1 MNFIEFLKKLRPYT
15 LLISIISGFIVFCI
29 FHYVKEAVVLK
40 PIAYFVSD
48 TLPAVLFLI
57 LFFAFCK
64 IDFRQ
69 MSPQRWHFFCVAF
82 QIVSTGLIAWCLSAN
97 QDATTA
103 IFLEGLMI
111 CFITP
116 TAASA
121 SVITG
126 KLGGNESSLTTY
138 IILSNLAASIVI
150 PLILPLV
157 NNTNL
162 DNFFNDFLLILSKVS
177 PLLVLPLVLAV
188 VIKIFFKK
196 LHLFIIQHT
205 KDIGFYMWALIIAVM
220 SAKTFA
226 NIAASKN
233 SGFEISL
240 MALLG
245 FIATLSQ
252 FGLGKLIGQFEG
264 KRISAGQGLG
274 QKNMLFG
281 IWVTLTYLSPTV
293 AIIPGTY
300 ILWQNLM
307 NAWQMWHREELLKR
321 CEKQGVQPYQE

>member
-1 MNFIEFLKKLRPYT
+1 MKILEFLKKLRPYT
-15 LLISIISGFIVFCI
+15 LLISIMSGFIVFCI
-29 FHYVKEAVVLK
+29 FHYIKEAVVLK
-40 PIAYFVSD
+40 PIAYFISD
-48 TLPAVLFLI
+48 SLSTVLFLI

-64 IDFRQ
+64 IEFKQ

-82 QIVSTGLIAWCLSAN
+82 QVLSTTLIAFILSTN
-97 QDATTA
+97 EDATTA

-150 PLILPLV
+150 PLILPFI
-157 NNTNL
+157 NNTQI

-177 PLLVLPLVLAV
+177 PLLVMPLVLAI
-188 VIKIFFKK
+188 VIKVFFKK
-196 LHLFIIQHT
+196 LHHFIVQHT

-226 NIAASKN
+226 NIAASQN
-233 SGFEISL
+233 SVYEIIL

-245 FIATLSQ
+245 FIATLFQ
-252 FGLGKLIGQFEG
+252 FALGKIIGQFDG

-307 NAWQMWHREELLKR
+307 NAWQMWYRERLLKR
-321 CEKQGVQPYQE
+321 SETQGVQPYQE